1 MLKISKLK
9 IINYKLFQN
18 VIIEMNDT
26 MNIFVGENDSGKTT
40 ILEALSMVLTGKIG
54 GSNIANRVN
63 LDWFNTNVRK
73 GFIEAIKAGNT
84 PALPTIE
91 IEAYFSAPDKDE
103 ISTKVYKGTNN
114 SLHEDTEGV
123 KVEILFDTQYSTV
136 YKQLLSDGKIKDI
149 PIEYYKVNFRSF
161 AIPEY
166 YAQTT
171 AKKVACIDTTKRDYG
186 PVLSRFVSG
195 SINEYLTEE
204 DMTELRHAYRANRH
218 EFTDNQAVKRLNEKL
233 QQSHSFDGKV
243 ITLNLRESGIDE
255 WKGDMSISLDGIPL
269 ENSGLGT
276 QNMFKSEI
284 FLLQNSDVDILIIE
298 EPENNLSYANMSVLI
313 SKLSESK
320 EKQLFISTHSSFVAN
335 KLGLQY
341 LHLVAN
347 NGIIPFKML
356 SQDTYDY
363 FLKLPGYNTL
373 RILLANHAILVEGP
387 ADELIVQRAYID
399 NYGKQ
404 PIEAGID
411 VVTVDSLAFQRYCEL
426 SSLIKKPITI
436 VTDNDGNVQKVKE
449 RYKKYGELVT
459 LCVESDNSLNTLEPS
474 VLAVNLDNFEEFKA
488 IVYYGKDIESRDIES
503 IKNFMLGNKTEWSMR
518 VLTSKKRIKYPT
530 YILEAIGIADKHRS
544 DVDEYLNEKEKDHYA
559 AARNKDS

>member
-171 AKKVACIDTTKRDYG
+171 AKKVACIDTTKRAYG

-544 DVDEYLNEKEKDHYA
+544 DVDE
-559 AARNKDS
+559 

>member
-243 ITLNLRESGIDE
+243 ITLNLRESGTDE

-544 DVDEYLNEKEKDHYA
+544 DVDE
-559 AARNKDS
+559 

>member
-1 MLKISKLK
+1 MMLKISKLK

-530 YILEAIGIADKHRS
+530 YVLEAIGIADKHRS
-544 DVDEYLNEKEKDHYA
+544 DVDE
-559 AARNKDS
+559 

>member
-1 MLKISKLK
+1 MMLKISKLK

-436 VTDNDGNVQKVKE
+436 VTDNYGNVQKVKE

-544 DVDEYLNEKEKDHYA
+544 DVDE
-559 AARNKDS
+559 

>member
-544 DVDEYLNEKEKDHYA
+544 DVDE
-559 AARNKDS
+559 